1 MLTMGGTRNAW
12 LEEITLLAAAGF
24 TSHLAPLVI
33 CAYTT
38 GCTLEQVLEAIEAG
52 KDLGDLAA
60 PAPRPAW
67 RAAHDW
73 AWIAR
78 RRASVTGDTVGDR
91 QFVGGARS
99 A

>member
-1 MLTMGGTRNAW
+1 MVLTGETHNAW
-12 LEEITLLAAAGF
+12 LEEITTLTAAGF
-24 TSHLAPLVI
+24 PGHLAPLVI
-33 CAYTT
+33 CAYRT

-52 KDLGDLAA
+52 KDLDDLAA
-60 PAPRPAW
+60 PALRPAW
-67 RAAHDW
+67 KTAHDW

-91 QFVGGARS
+91 QFVDGARS